1 MSGRPVGYKDIDHEA
16 WISGAI
22 AAGVPADYAVMLR
35 WLTGAIIGGDGSQ
48 PTGDV
53 ETVTGRPAA
62 SFEAFAR
69 RNAAAW
75 TTPED
80 K

>member
-1 MSGRPVGYKDIDHEA
+1 LGHKDIDQED

-35 WLTGAIIGGDGSQ
+35 WLTGAIIGGDGSR

-53 ETVTGRPAA
+53 ETVTGRAPG

-69 RNAAAW
+69 RNAATW

>member
-1 MSGRPVGYKDIDHEA
+1 VSGRPVGYKDIDQED

-22 AAGVPADYAVMLR
+22 VVGVPVGYAVMLS
-35 WLTGAIIGGDGSQ
+35 WLTSAIIGGHGSR

-53 ETVTGRPAA
+53 ETVTGRAAA
-62 SFEAFAR
+62 SFKAFAR

-75 TTPED
+75 TSPED

>member
-1 MSGRPVGYKDIDHEA
+1 
-16 WISGAI
+16 
-22 AAGVPADYAVMLR
+22 MLR
-35 WLTGAIIGGDGSQ
+35 WLTSAVIGGDGSQ

-53 ETVTGRPAA
+53 ETVTGRAPA
-62 SFEAFAR
+62 SFEAFPR